1 MKQLKKSEYFSD
13 RHESSNPF
21 IAFIFRMLQVREDE
35 LMKRSVVDL
44 VPEQPNKKKCCK

>member
-13 RHESSNPF
+13 RLESSNRF

-35 LMKRSVVDL
+35 LMQSVLNL

>member
-13 RHESSNPF
+13 KPESSNPF
-21 IAFIFRMLQVREDE
+21 TAFIFRMLQVREDE
-35 LMKRSVVDL
+35 FMKSLVNL